1 MINIHET
8 AITELEQFGCP
19 LMVLNK
25 LDDKGIMWM
34 DQLLAITP
42 EELRGLGQ
50 VGKRRMDQ
58 TLKAVRLLMKK
69 EN

>member
-19 LMVLNK
+19 LIVLNK
-25 LDDKGIMWM
+25 LDDKGILWM
-34 DQLLAITP
+34 NQLLAMTP
-42 EELRGLGQ
+42 DEVSRLKQ

-58 TLKAVRLLMKK
+58 TLKAVRLLMDT
-69 EN
+69 